1 MVEAELLQRPLELVA
16 VDGAV
21 SVEVRKF
28 EELLQGQATERRVAR
43 VDESLDD
50 LRVRADDAA
59 AEAQE
64 PLLAHEA
71 LREAHDGRKYAVF
84 CGTHHDRRLDR
95 RRAANGR
102 SDAEIWSRR
111 ER

>member
-1 MVEAELLQRPLELVA
+1 MFDAKLRPLIDRTLDPAGRWLVSFG
-16 VDGAV
+16 VGANH
-21 SVEVRKF
+21 
-28 EELLQGQATERRVAR
+28 
-43 VDESLDD
+43 
-50 LRVRADDAA
+50 AA

-71 LREAHDGRKYAVF
+71 LREAHDRRKYAVF